1 MDVPSSI
8 IDGSIAIGGIVAVI
22 AAAAWAVMAA
32 SSAPVVERK
41 TADPACRMPLK

>member
-32 SSAPVVERK
+32 SSAPAVERK
-41 TADPACRMPLK
+41 TAEPAFRIPLK